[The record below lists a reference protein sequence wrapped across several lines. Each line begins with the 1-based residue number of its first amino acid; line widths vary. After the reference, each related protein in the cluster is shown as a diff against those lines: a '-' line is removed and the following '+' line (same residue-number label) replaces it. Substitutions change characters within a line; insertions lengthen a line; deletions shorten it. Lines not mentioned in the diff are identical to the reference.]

1 MKTLLSRS
9 HQSRGLHTVR
19 QGDSPVG
26 LRVQRHGGGHPP
38 AQPQEDEETTKEASS
53 ELRSPRATET
63 EGWRGEREELLH
75 VGLLLLGREGGGPAG
90 GQDGQGG
97 VCLQKV

>member
-9 HQSRGLHTVR
+9 HQSRGLHTIR

-38 AQPQEDEETTKEASS
+38 AQSQEDEETTKEASS
-53 ELRSPRATET
+53 EFRSPTET
-63 EGWRGEREELLH
+63 EGWGGEREELLH
-75 VGLLLLGREGGGPAG
+75 VGLLLLGREGGGPTG